1 MDPSDK
7 VNMEINI
14 GGQIVNLTVP
24 FQRQDFVR
32 DTEREIDLIFSD
44 LRKRFPRKDE
54 RALLAM
60 VIYQYASNYFD
71 LRSKYERAL
80 ALASECERK
89 IDEIGL

>member
-1 MDPSDK
+1 MDTSEK

-32 DTEREIDLIFSD
+32 DTEREIDIIFSD
-44 LRKRFPRKDE
+44 LRRRFPRKDE

-80 ALASECERK
+80 SLASDCERK
-89 IDEIGL
+89 I